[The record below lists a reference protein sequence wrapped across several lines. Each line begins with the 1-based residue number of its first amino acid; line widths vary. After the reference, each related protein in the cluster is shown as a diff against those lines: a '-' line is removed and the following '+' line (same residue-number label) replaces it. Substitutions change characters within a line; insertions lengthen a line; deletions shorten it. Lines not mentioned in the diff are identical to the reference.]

1 MHFEVGKAWFRFGLL
16 FPRCVTLNESLSEAY
31 YFASSV
37 EWEYLSCISHAWL
50 LVIKQNM
57 LLLFYTDLKGT
68 KKQRYWICYIP
79 FSILSVLFSL
89 ELQLLYL
96 TCLTNTYTNITL
108 WLFSPHVLAELTKFF
123 QFIVNCYT
131 AYPILH
137 LLACQGIET
146 IAHYFPF
153 NHASF
158 FRGWP
163 CLQESRNRNSDGS
176 SDGDGSPLTSL
187 WAMHSMYY
195 VPTYY
200 ILHSIIW
207 NIFYNPLFL

>member
-108 WLFSPHVLAELTKFF
+108 
-123 QFIVNCYT
+123 
-131 AYPILH
+131 
-137 LLACQGIET
+137 
-146 IAHYFPF
+146 
-153 NHASF
+153 
-158 FRGWP
+158 
-163 CLQESRNRNSDGS
+163 
-176 SDGDGSPLTSL
+176 
-187 WAMHSMYY
+187 
-195 VPTYY
+195 
-200 ILHSIIW
+200 
-207 NIFYNPLFL
+207 